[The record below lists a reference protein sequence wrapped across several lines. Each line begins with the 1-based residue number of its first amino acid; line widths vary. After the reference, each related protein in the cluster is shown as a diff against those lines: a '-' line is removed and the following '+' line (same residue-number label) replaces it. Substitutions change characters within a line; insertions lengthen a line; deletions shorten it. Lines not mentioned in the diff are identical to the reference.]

1 MNVPKQPENPF
12 LKLMRRYRDD
22 PVRFAR
28 EVIGIEPDEWQVELL
43 DAVAAPAIRRI
54 SVRSGHGVGKSTG
67 VAMAAI
73 WHVLM
78 RNVCNY
84 SLSKATVIAPWVNYL
99 RRLVALD
106 GNASS
111 TARLDGSKS
120 NPKLALSSISLSRD
134 TT

>member
-1 MNVPKQPENPF
+1 MNAPSPQDNPF

-22 PVRFAR
+22 PVRFSQ

-43 DAVAAPAIRRI
+43 DAIAAPAVRRV

-78 RNVCNY
+78 RY
-84 SLSKATVIAPWVNYL
+84 PSKTVVTAPPARSCL
-99 RRLVALD
+99 TRASRR
-106 GNASS
+106 
-111 TARLDGSKS
+111 
-120 NPKLALSSISLSRD
+120 
-134 TT
+134 